1 MFKLLDYFKTQF
13 TANTFEV
20 EHGAVP
26 HRLDTATLSELR
38 MSVIVMALPGTV
50 LVKCRSQ
57 RKRVPAV
64 RVWCVEGQEHRM
76 SGHMDA
82 LKPKDGTT
90 LHSKVYLGTDIMA
103 NMRDFI
109 LAINKARAVE
119 RILAL
124 EK

>member
-1 MFKLLDYFKTQF
+1 MFKLFDYFKPQF

-20 EHGAVP
+20 NHGAIP
-26 HRLDTATLSELR
+26 NRLDTATLSELR

-50 LVKCRSQ
+50 LVKLRGN
-57 RKRVPAV
+57 RTRVPAV

-76 SGHMDA
+76 PGHIDV

-90 LHSKVYLGTDIMA
+90 LHSKVYLGTDIMTS
-103 NMRDFI
+103 MRDFI

>member
-1 MFKLLDYFKTQF
+1 MFNLLDYFKPQF
-13 TANTFEV
+13 SPSTFDV
-20 EHGAVP
+20 THGATP

-38 MSVIVMALPGTV
+38 MAVIVMALPGTV
-50 LVKCRSQ
+50 LAKCRGK

-90 LHSKVYLGTDIMA
+90 LHSKVYLGTDIMVP
-103 NMRDFI
+103 MRDFI
-109 LAINKARAVE
+109 LSINKTRAVE
-119 RILAL
+119 RIVAL

>member
-1 MFKLLDYFKTQF
+1 MFKLFDYFRPQF

-20 EHGAVP
+20 DRAATP

-50 LVKCRSQ
+50 LVKTRGT
-57 RKRVPAV
+57 RKRMPAV

-76 SGHMDA
+76 AGHLDS

-103 NMRDFI
+103 NMREFI